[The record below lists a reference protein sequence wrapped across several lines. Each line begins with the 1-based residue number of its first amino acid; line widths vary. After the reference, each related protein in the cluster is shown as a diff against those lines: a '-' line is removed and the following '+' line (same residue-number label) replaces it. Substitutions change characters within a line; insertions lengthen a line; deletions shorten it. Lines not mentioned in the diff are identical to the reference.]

1 MRIGVIGPPNR
12 LVMLKR
18 VSEEFSDVSFDMFE
32 YVLPSEA
39 PGIVQKHQDALDAVF
54 FSGHLPYALSLNAV
68 HRSKPWGYLSFYS
81 SGILPALLEARRYTL
96 SRFRTSVDTLAEKE
110 LWGELDGSSLE
121 IDAIYTHSKGI
132 FRFDI
137 DEVVDFHRTLIA
149 EKKTDF
155 SLTCV
160 EAVHERLMKLGIPS
174 YLVTP
179 NRYFM
184 RESLEKIILEVRGK
198 SSEHLLSVV
207 GIYRLVGSSKNR
219 SWYENAMLALNG
231 HLVEF
236 AKRRRIMVIPRDMSS
251 FQTIETMGQF
261 LVGTS
266 NFADCSFISKLR
278 SLCDFEISIGF
289 GAGAS
294 LSIAEEKAL
303 EALDMAG
310 ERRDV
315 CYLFDGKEARELGNP
330 NAGVL
335 KFAFPDR
342 EMLLLAE
349 RLGVNASTLSRYLRA
364 LSCFDGVFT
373 ASDFGKM
380 VGIQSK
386 SSRKIV
392 RMLLREKLIVESGT
406 LSRASR
412 GRPQALYVFARDA
425 DALRSSSHQSMPGR

>member
-1 MRIGVIGPPNR
+1 MKIGIIGPSNR
-12 LVMLKR
+12 LVTLKR
-18 VSEEFSDVSFDMFE
+18 VSEEFADVSFDLFE

-39 PGIVQKHQDALDAVF
+39 PEIVQKHQDALDAVF
-54 FSGHLPYALSLNAV
+54 FAGHLPYALSLNAV

-96 SRFRTSVDTLAEKE
+96 GRFRTSVDTLAEKE
-110 LWGELDGSSLE
+110 FWSELDGSSLE
-121 IDAIYTHSKGI
+121 IDAIYAHAKGI

-137 DEVVDFHRTLIA
+137 DEVVAFHQTLIA
-149 EKKTDF
+149 EKKIDF
-155 SLTCV
+155 CLTCV
-160 EAVHERLMKLGIPS
+160 EAVHERLLKLGIPS

-184 RESLEKIILEVRGK
+184 RDSLEKIILEVRGK

-207 GIYRLVGSSKNR
+207 GIYRLADSSKTR
-219 SWYENAMLALNG
+219 RWYENAMLALNA

-236 AKRRRIMVIPRDMSS
+236 AKKRRIMVIPRDMSS

-266 NFADCSFISKLR
+266 NFADCSFIEKLR
-278 SLCDFEISIGF
+278 SLCGFDLAIGF

-294 LSIAEEKAL
+294 LNIAEEKAL

-335 KFAFPDR
+335 KFAFPDPD
-342 EMLLLAE
+342 MILLAE

-364 LSCFDGVFT
+364 LACFDGVFT
-373 ASDFGKM
+373 ASDFAKM

-392 RMLLREKLIVESGT
+392 RMLMREELIKESGS
-406 LSRASR
+406 LSRPSR
-412 GRPQALYVFARDA
+412 GRPQTLYVFTKEAENLEGA
-425 DALRSSSHQSMPGR
+425 PQRSASGG